1 MAKWTHPVGDREVDI
16 ETSDPGQPKKIR
28 MRFRDA
34 DGNPGDFT
42 ELSLMDAQM
51 IRLTLAS
58 AISTLTSEPTGGET
72 S

>member
-1 MAKWTHPVGDREVDI
+1 MARWTHPVGDCEVEI
-16 ETSDPGQPKKIR
+16 ETSEPDQPKRIT

-34 DGNPGDFT
+34 DGHPCDSL
-42 ELSLMDAQM
+42 EQSLMDAQM

-58 AISTLTSEPTGGET
+58 AISTLTSELTGGEP